1 MTEGH
6 EAELPP
12 EAQSSADGL
21 AEASSAPARKAVR
34 PQYAA
39 AIILVDRSGPAP
51 KVLLGRR
58 NKALK
63 FLPGK
68 YAFPGGRLELDDK
81 VMASVGAL
89 DDLTASRLSLHRARR
104 APPPRTFAVAAIR
117 ELFEET
123 GLLAG
128 ALPTAAVKTV
138 PPVWQAFAEHGF
150 APNLAPLRFLA
161 RAITPPAFPRRYD
174 TSFFLLDASAIAHRI
189 DGCVTEETELV
200 ELVWCTPEDGGKLD
214 IPLINAMILQELALR
229 LKDDIPEQRPVPF
242 FYERNRR
249 WIREELA

>member
-1 MTEGH
+1 MTESR
-6 EAELPP
+6 EAEPAADTQNSAVGPAQPP
-12 EAQSSADGL
+12 SA
-21 AEASSAPARKAVR
+21 ATHRAVR

-39 AIILVDRSGPAP
+39 AIILVDRTGPEP

-63 FLPGK
+63 FLPNK

-81 VMASVGAL
+81 IMASVGAL
-89 DDLTASRLSLHRARR
+89 DDLSAGRLARHRARR
-104 APPPRTFAVAAIR
+104 APAPHAFACAAIR

-128 ALPTAAVKTV
+128 VPPTAAVKTV
-138 PPVWQAFAEHGF
+138 PPVWRAFADHGF

-189 DGCVTEETELV
+189 DGCVTEDSELV

-214 IPLINAMILQELALR
+214 IPRINAMILHELAVR
-229 LKDDIPEQRPVPF
+229 LKDDVPEQRPVPF